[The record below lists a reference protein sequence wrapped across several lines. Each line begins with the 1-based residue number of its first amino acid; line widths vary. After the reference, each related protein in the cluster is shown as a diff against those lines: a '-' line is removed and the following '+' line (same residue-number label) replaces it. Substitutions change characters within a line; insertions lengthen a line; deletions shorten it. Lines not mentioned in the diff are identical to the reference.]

1 MPRQTGSGANS
12 DAPCQPWVPVSAK
25 PASVGVPHRPRSRL
39 GGQATFPGGL
49 SVASVRIEMALP
61 DTRGGMVHPLQETL
75 RILEAFN
82 LTGSFPLSPTLT
94 AGGAESGFEG
104 GREGLG

>member
-1 MPRQTGSGANS
+1 
-12 DAPCQPWVPVSAK
+12 
-25 PASVGVPHRPRSRL
+25 
-39 GGQATFPGGL
+39 L

-82 LTGSFPLSPTLT
+82 LTGSFPLR
-94 AGGAESGFEG
+94 AGVPAFRAPAIIRGAGSGET
-104 GREGLG
+104 RVIS